1 MTSLA
6 AETRSLLH
14 AHGVHPRKALGQN
27 FLVDRDALDDVVRA
41 AQLRPG
47 DLVLEIGPG
56 IGTLTTALLD
66 THGVEVVAVELDED
80 LARVM
85 DARFSGSANV
95 RLVRGNVLHMNL
107 DDVLAPDRPYKVVA
121 NIPYYIT
128 APIIRLF
135 LEAPRTPRSIVLMVQ
150 REVAER
156 LAAAPGRMS
165 VLGVTAQFYAQV
177 DVVRTVPAS
186 SFVPPP
192 AVDSAVVRL
201 RPYRTTLLPLAE
213 ADRFFALV
221 KAGFGEKRK
230 QLHNALVRGL
240 AHVPA
245 AEIDAALA
253 NVSIERTRRAETL
266 GLEEWGALFN
276 ELGAR
281 VPRPKAKDIQGH
293 GRGVLNTP
301 GLQAPTAHTE
311 LLPPLSPEVA
321 AMARRAGISVE
332 EDL

>member
-41 AQLRPG
+41 AELRPG

-66 THGVEVVAVELDED
+66 TPGVEVAAVELDED

-95 RLVRGNVLHMNL
+95 RLVRGNVLHMDL
-107 DDVLAPDRPYKVVA
+107 DAVLAPGHPYKVVA

-135 LEAPRTPRSIVLMVQ
+135 LEAARKPESIVLMVQ

-165 VLGVTAQFYAQV
+165 VLGVTAQFYARV
-177 DVVRTVPAS
+177 DVVRTVPAA

-201 RPYRTTLLPLAE
+201 RPYRTTLLPLEE

-253 NVSIERTRRAETL
+253 TVSIERTRRAETL
-266 GLEEWGALFN
+266 SLEEWGALFN
-276 ELGAR
+276 VLGAR
-281 VPRPKAKDIQGH
+281 VPRPKAKETQGH

-301 GLQAPTAHTE
+301 GLPPPAAHTQ
-311 LLPPLSPEVA
+311 LLPPLPPEVA
-321 AMARRAGISVE
+321 AMARRAGIAVE